1 MPKRKDIKKILVIG
15 AGPIIIGQACEFDYS
30 GTQACKALK
39 DEGFEVVLINSNP
52 ATIMTDPGVADKTY
66 IEPIT
71 IPVLEEVIKKEK
83 PNAILPTMGGQ
94 TALNLAISAE
104 KAGLLKKYKIELI
117 GAKSKAIENA
127 EDRKKF
133 RKNMSDIGLDL
144 PKSKILNNFKD
155 ASKCLKEIGLP
166 AIIRPSFTLGGLG
179 GGIAKNKKD
188 FFKLVKTGMN
198 ESPQNQV
205 LIEESLE
212 GWKEFEMEVVR
223 DKKDNCIII
232 CSIENVDPMGIH
244 TGDSITVAPA
254 LTLTDKEYQVMR
266 NASIACLRKIG
277 VETGGSNVQFA
288 INPRNGRM
296 VIIEMN
302 PRVSRSSA
310 LASKATGF
318 PIAKVAAKLAVGYTL
333 DELKNEITKVT
344 PASFEPTIDYVVTKI
359 PRFTFEKFSD
369 SKAILGTSMR
379 SVGEAMAI
387 GRNFKES
394 FQKALVSLETGLSG
408 LDNFF
413 NYSKKD
419 IIRNLKV
426 NIPNRLLLIAEAFRK
441 NISLDKIYK
450 LSNVDPWFLN
460 QIKDLVEEEKNI
472 KKKGIPKTYNEFNRI
487 KSIGFSDKKLSK
499 ITGIKEQIVRS
510 KRIALKV
517 LPVFKKVDTC
527 AAEFKSFTPYMY
539 STYQRNFS
547 LNTECESNPSSKKK
561 IIILGGGPNR
571 IGQGIEFDYC
581 CCQASFSLKEAGFET
596 IMVNCNPET
605 VSTDY
610 DTSDRLYFEPLI
622 EEYVQNIILK
632 EKSNGNLIG
641 VIAQFGGQTPI
652 KLAKFLHDN
661 KLPILGTQY
670 TSIDLAEDRDRFRD
684 LLIKLNLKQ
693 AKSGI
698 ANKFDQA
705 IKISEKIGLPVVVRP
720 SYVLGGRAMEIVHDK
735 SQLKKFINEAF
746 KAAEQN
752 PILIDKFI
760 DNAMEVDVDAISDG
774 KDVYVAGIMQHIE
787 EAGVHSG
794 DSACC
799 LPPVSIKDNLLKE
812 IKVQTRKLAL
822 ALKVKG
828 LLNIQFAIKKDEI
841 FVIEVNPRASRTVP
855 FVSKANGIPLAKI
868 ASRIM
873 AGEKLSKYKLKYK
886 TNKKFAVKE
895 AVFPFNKFPDSD
907 LLLGPEMKSTG
918 EVMGFDDDFGMAIAK
933 SQIAAA
939 NSLPTKGLAFL
950 SVKDSHKQEI
960 IGVAQRLLKLGF
972 TLSATRGTAE
982 ILTKNG
988 MKCRKINKVSSGKP
1002 HIVDVLNSKKIALVI
1017 NTGGGNSE
1025 NRINDALAL
1034 RRGTLAN
1041 KIPYCTNMS
1050 TAYSFLEA
1058 INSLKTKKLRVKSLQ
1073 EN

>member
-39 DEGFEVVLINSNP
+39 DEGYKVILINSNP

-66 IEPIT
+66 IEPISLE
-71 IPVLEEVIKKEK
+71 VLEEVIKKEK
-83 PNAILPTMGGQ
+83 PDAILPTMGGQ
-94 TALNLAISAE
+94 TALNLAINAE
-104 KAGLLKKYKIELI
+104 KIGLLKKYKIELI
-117 GAKSKAIENA
+117 GANSKAIANA

-133 RKNMSDIGLDL
+133 RKNMSDIGIDL
-144 PKSKILNNFKD
+144 PKSEILNKFLNAK
-155 ASKCLKEIGLP
+155 KCLNKIGLP

-179 GGIAKNKKD
+179 GGIARTKKD
-188 FFKLVKTGMN
+188 FFKIVKEGMN

-205 LIEESLE
+205 LVEECLD

-223 DKKDNCIII
+223 DKNDNCIII

-244 TGDSITVAPA
+244 TGDSVTIAPA

-288 INPRNGRM
+288 INPKNGRM

-333 DELKNEITKVT
+333 DELQNEITKVT

-369 SKAILGTSMR
+369 TEAVLGTSMR

-408 LDNFF
+408 LDNIF
-413 NYSKKD
+413 NFTKKE
-419 IIRNLKV
+419 ILKNLKI
-426 NIPNRLLLIAEAFRK
+426 NIPNKLLLIAEAFRK
-441 NISLDKIYK
+441 KISLGVIYK
-450 LSNVDPWFLN
+450 LSKVDPWFLN
-460 QIKDLVEEEKNI
+460 QIKEIVDQEKI
-472 KKKGIPKTYNEFNRI
+472 LTSKGLPKTFEEFNKV
-487 KSIGFSDKKLSK
+487 KSIGFSDKKISEL
-499 ITGIKEQIVRS
+499 TGQKETIVKSRRKS
-510 KRIALKV
+510 LKV
-517 LPVFKKVDTC
+517 MPVFKKVDTC

-547 LNTECESNPSSKKK
+547 IKTICEAEPSNKKK

-596 IMVNCNPET
+596 IMINCNPET

-622 EEYVQNIILK
+622 EEYVENIILK
-632 EKSNGNLIG
+632 EKSKGNLIG

-652 KLAKFLHDN
+652 KLAKFLAEN

-670 TSIDLAEDRDRFRD
+670 KSIDLAEDRDRFRE
-684 LLIKLNLKQ
+684 LLIKLKLKQ
-693 AKSGI
+693 AESGI
-698 ANKFDQA
+698 AYNFNQA
-705 IKISEKIGLPVVVRP
+705 INVAEKVGLPVVVRP

-735 SQLKKFINEAF
+735 SQLKQFINEAF
-746 KAAEQN
+746 KASEQN

-787 EAGVHSG
+787 EAGIHSG

-799 LPPVSIKDNLLKE
+799 LPPVSIKANLLRELK
-812 IKVQTRKLAL
+812 IQTRKLAL

-828 LLNIQFAIKKDEI
+828 FLNIQFAIKNDEI

-873 AGEKLSKYKLKYK
+873 SGEKLSKYKLKYK

-918 EVMGFDDDFGMAIAK
+918 EVMGFDDDFGMAVAK
-933 SQIAAA
+933 SQIAAS
-939 NSLPTKGLAFL
+939 NSLPTKGMAFL

-960 IGVAQRLLKLGF
+960 IGVAQRLIKLGF
-972 TLSATRGTAE
+972 TLSATKGTSE
-982 ILTKNG
+982 ILKQNG
-988 MKCRKINKVSSGKP
+988 MKCKKINKVSSGRP
-1002 HIVDVLNSKKIALVI
+1002 HIVDVLNSKKISLVI

-1025 NRINDALAL
+1025 HRISDARAL

-1058 INSLKTKKLRVKSLQ
+1058 IKSLKTTKLRVRSLQ
-1073 EN
+1073 DN